1 MTPAGT
7 GALLGLLG
15 GVGAVLVWR
24 GVPVRRTASLEAR
37 IAPYVSRPAGRGW
50 REVARR
56 ALRAAAG
63 ACGRLLGSTPAVRAR
78 LDVLDPEREVAH
90 HRAEQVL
97 WALAGAG
104 AGALLCGTAA
114 LRGSLTPVAALGLL
128 VSGALA
134 GALLRDAALA
144 RRVQRRRAE
153 VEEELPAVAELLA
166 LSVGAGEGVAAAL
179 QRVAGDGGALAA
191 DLRRALAEA
200 GTGAPLV
207 EALTATADRLG
218 VPALGRFVDGL
229 AVAVETGSPLA
240 AVLRAQA
247 ADARESQRRRL
258 LEEGGR
264 REVRMLVPVVFG
276 VLPVTVV
283 FAVFPGLAQL
293 DLGP

>member
-1 MTPAGT
+1 MTPAAT

-15 GVGAVLVWR
+15 GAGGALVLL
-24 GVPVRRTASLEAR
+24 GVPLRRTPSLEAR
-37 IAPYVSRPAGRGW
+37 IAPYLSRPAGRGW
-50 REVARR
+50 RAAARR
-56 ALRAAAG
+56 SLEAAAG
-63 ACGRLLGSTPAVRAR
+63 ACGAVLGSSATVRAR
-78 LDVLDPEREVAH
+78 LDVLDPEREVAQ

-97 WALAGAG
+97 WALGGAG
-104 AGALLCGTAA
+104 AAALLCAA
-114 LRGSLTPVAALGLL
+114 AAARGSLTAPAALGLL
-128 VSGALA
+128 VGGSLA

-144 RRVQRRRAE
+144 RAVRRRRAE
-153 VEEELPAVAELLA
+153 VEEDLPAVAELLA

-179 QRVAGDGGALAA
+179 ARVATGGGALAA
-191 DLRRALAEA
+191 DLRRALADV
-200 GTGAPLV
+200 GTGSPLV

-218 VPALGRFVDGL
+218 VAALGRFTDGL

-247 ADARESQRRRL
+247 ADAREAQRRRL

-276 VLPVTVV
+276 VLPVTVL

-293 DLGP
+293 RLGP